1 MLTEKRITLLS
12 VATNDYLDRWK
23 NLINQLSNDIKMKN
37 WSWVLLT
44 DSTKQRARYNVWDE
58 LG

>member
-44 DSTKQRARYNVWDE
+44 D
-58 LG
+58 